1 MDSRKISLAL
11 ILGIVSLLPSGRA
24 AGQAAPPPSPASAS
38 PSPLAALVRKT
49 LERNPE
55 IQAARRA
62 VEAKRARIPQ
72 ARAWPDPMVSVSYGG
87 NVLPPFTLMR
97 ADPSSQRAV
106 MAQEEI
112 PYPGKTRLRGE
123 IATRE
128 ADAETL
134 TYEAVWRRLAAEVKQ
149 AYFDLYFT
157 DQSLAS
163 LRKDRQLLEKFE
175 KIAEIRYSVGK
186 GAQQDVLKAQL
197 ELSRL
202 LERETLLDEQR
213 HTLVA
218 QLNSLRN
225 QPLDSPLE
233 ASGEIK
239 PSLFSYTLEDLDT
252 AAQAS
257 FPVLKRQQT
266 MVDAGRLGVRLAE
279 KEVRPN
285 LTVGYTYMQRDG
297 LPDMYGITLSTTLPI
312 FRRRKQDMAIA
323 EAAADLEAAQKM
335 ADNEQNLLRYRV
347 KQEYLQ
353 AEAAQRLMQLY
364 TQGIV
369 PQSTLTLES
378 SLTGYETGTLDFLT
392 VISNFTTVL
401 DSELDYHKQLAEYE
415 KALARLEEL
424 TGLNLV
430 EQ

>member
-1 MDSRKISLAL
+1 MNLSKVSLWL
-11 ILGIVSLLPSGRA
+11 ILSLVSLLPLGMT
-24 AGQAAPPPSPASAS
+24 AGQAAPSQAPAPTSAVS
-38 PSPLAALVRKT
+38 LETLVRET

-55 IQAARRA
+55 IQAARRG

-72 ARAWPDPMVSVSYGG
+72 ARAWPDPMLSVSYGG
-87 NVLPPFTLMR
+87 NLVPPFTLMR
-97 ADPSSQRAV
+97 ADPSSQRAI
-106 MAQEEI
+106 MAQQEI

-134 TYEAVWRRLAAEVKQ
+134 SYEAVWRRVATEVKQ

-175 KIAEIRYSVGK
+175 KLAEIRYSVGK

-218 QLNSLRN
+218 QLNSLRS

-233 ASGEIK
+233 APGEIK
-239 PSLFSYTLEDLDT
+239 PSLFSYSLEELDT

-285 LTVGYTYMQRDG
+285 FTVGYTYMQRDG
-297 LPDMYGITLSTTLPI
+297 IPDMYGITFSTSLPI
-312 FRRRKQDMAIA
+312 FRRKKQDMAIA
-323 EAAADLEAAQKM
+323 EAAANLEATQKM

-353 AEAAQRLMQLY
+353 VETAQRLMQLY

-378 SLTGYETGTLDFLT
+378 SLSGYETGTLDFLT
-392 VISNFTTVL
+392 VVSNFTTVL
-401 DSELDYHKQLAEYE
+401 DSELKYHEQLAEYE

-430 EQ
+430 QQ